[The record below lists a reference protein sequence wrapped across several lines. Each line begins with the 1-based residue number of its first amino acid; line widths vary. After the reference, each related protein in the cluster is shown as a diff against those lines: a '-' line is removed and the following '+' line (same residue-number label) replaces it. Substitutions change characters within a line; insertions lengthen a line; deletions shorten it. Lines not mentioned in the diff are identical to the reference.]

1 MPCIIRPKCRGD
13 IGQAINIDSEA
24 FQTMLPPTNYQ
35 RELKN
40 QLSSYI
46 VACDDQKAIGKADK
60 ERDSGDSNPV
70 IGLAGFWLMA
80 GEAHIVNIA
89 VRQAYRR
96 RGIGELLLINLIG
109 LALEKG
115 ADIITLEVRKSNAAA
130 QKLYQKYGFNIKGV
144 RRGYYLDDRED
155 AVIMTAENINSD
167 AFQAN
172 LTRLKENITE
182 DRINT
187 TYNY

>member
-1 MPCIIRPKCRGD
+1 MCRED
-13 IGQAINIDSEA
+13 IEQAIEIDSEA
-24 FQTMLPPTNYQ
+24 FPTMLPPTNYQ

-40 QLSSYI
+40 ELSYYI
-46 VACDDQKAIGKADK
+46 VACDDQQIVGKLDK
-60 ERDSGDSNPV
+60 ERDSGDSNLV

-96 RGIGELLLINLIG
+96 RGIGELLLISLIS

-115 ADIITLEVRKSNAAA
+115 ADNITLEVRKSNAAA

-155 AVIMTAENINSD
+155 AVIMTAKDINSD

-172 LTRLKENITE
+172 LSRLKKSIAENG
-182 DRINT
+182 INT
-187 TYNY
+187 EYNY